1 MILRA
6 RPDTLIVHGNS
17 TLMIG
22 EDKDASQLLLAV
34 KDLESYVCEGLG
46 AAQYGSIPVS
56 DYMMRR
62 IRLD

>member
-1 MILRA
+1 
-6 RPDTLIVHGNS
+6 
-17 TLMIG
+17 MIG

-34 KDLESYVCEGLG
+34 KDLKSYVCEGLG